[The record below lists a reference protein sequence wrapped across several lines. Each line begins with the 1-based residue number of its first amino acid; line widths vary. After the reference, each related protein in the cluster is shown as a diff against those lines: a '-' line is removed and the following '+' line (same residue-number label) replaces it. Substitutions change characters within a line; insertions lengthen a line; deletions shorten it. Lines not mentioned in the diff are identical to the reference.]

1 MEPTSTTLPKAELSE
16 QEQVRRQKLEA
27 IRAKGIEP
35 YPAKWDRTHVAGDLQ
50 EKYAHLTNGEETTD
64 VVRVAGRIMGRR
76 ESGKLNFVDLQD
88 GTGKIQLFLSQGTIG
103 EEAFEN
109 LSLLDLG
116 DFIGVE
122 GTIRRTKR
130 GELSVAVTSWTL
142 LSKSLR
148 PMPDKWHGLTDVEA
162 RYRQRYLDLM
172 VNDEVRDTFKKRTA
186 IIKAVRRFLDD
197 RGFMEVDTP
206 MLHAIPGGAAARPF
220 NTHHNALDMELHLR
234 ISPELYLKRLIVGGF
249 EKVYE
254 LNRSFRNEGISTRHN
269 PEFSMIEVYEA
280 YADYQDVMRL
290 TEELVSSVAQQVLGT
305 MVIPYG
311 DQTIDLTPPWS
322 RMTMEQAI
330 EKQLGRKVVDLDVP
344 ALVKLAEELHVPL
357 PKEHTRGRLINE
369 IFDVLV
375 CDTLIQPT
383 FIIDMPIEISPLAK
397 RHRDNEV
404 LTERFEAFIVGREL
418 ANAFSE
424 LNDPLD
430 QRGRFE
436 DQLREREMGN
446 DEAHRIDEDFLTALE
461 HGMPPTGGLGIGI
474 DRLVMLLTNSA
485 SIRDVL
491 LFPHNKPRD

>member
-1 MEPTSTTLPKAELSE
+1 MEPTSTTLPQAELSE
-16 QEQVRRQKLEA
+16 HEQVRRQKLAE

-35 YPAKWDRTHVAGDLQ
+35 YPAKFDRTHVAGDLQ
-50 EKYAHLTNGEETTD
+50 EKYAHLANGEETQD
-64 VVRVAGRIMGRR
+64 VVRVGGRIIGRR
-76 ESGKLNFVDLQD
+76 ESGKLNFIDLQD
-88 GTGKIQLFLSQGTIG
+88 GTGKIQLFVSMGTIG

-116 DFIGVE
+116 DFIGAE
-122 GTIRRTKR
+122 GTVRRTKR
-130 GELSVAVTSWTL
+130 GELSVAVTSWQL

-162 RYRQRYLDLM
+162 RYRQRYLDLIA
-172 VNDEVRDTFKKRTA
+172 NEDVRDTFRKRNA
-186 IIKAVRRFLDD
+186 IIKAVRRYLDD

-280 YADYQDVMRL
+280 YADYDDIMRL
-290 TEELVSSVAQQVLGT
+290 TEGMVSTVAQEVLGT
-305 MVIPYG
+305 MIVPYG
-311 DQTIDLTPPWS
+311 DQTIDLTPPWP
-322 RMTMEQAI
+322 RMTMEEAI
-330 EKQLGRKVVDLDVP
+330 AKQLGRDVSQLDVP

-375 CDTLIQPT
+375 CDTLFNPT
-383 FIIDMPIEISPLAK
+383 FIIDMPLEISPLAK
-397 RHRDNEV
+397 RHRNNPM
-404 LTERFEAFIVGREL
+404 LTERFEAFIAGREL

-424 LNDPLD
+424 LNDPID
-430 QRGRFE
+430 QRYRFE
-436 DQLREREMGN
+436 EQLREREMGN
-446 DEAHRIDEDFLTALE
+446 DEAHHIDEDYLTALE
-461 HGMPPTGGLGIGI
+461 HGMPPTGGLGVGI

-491 LFPHNKPRD
+491 LFPHLRPRD